1 MKIKV
6 YKIIRTLFITGIVL
20 LLCLTLT
27 NIHIINSQK
36 NKIYDVNSI
45 SEIQEEYDCIIV
57 LGAGVRPDGTPS
69 DMLLDRLKTGV
80 LAYNSGV
87 SSKIIMSG
95 DHGRKDYD
103 EVNTMKNYALNN
115 GIASVD
121 VFMDHAGFS
130 TYDSMYRARDIF
142 DVKKAVV
149 VTQKYHLYRA
159 LYLAESMGI
168 DCIGLSA
175 DLNKYRNQ
183 ESRELRE
190 IVARSKDFL
199 SSIFKPKPK
208 YLGDKISVF
217 GDGNVTNDL

>member
-1 MKIKV
+1 MKKKIF
-6 YKIIRTLFITGIVL
+6 KIIITLFIVGIVL
-20 LLCLTLT
+20 LLCLLLT
-27 NIHIINSQK
+27 NAYIINSQK
-36 NKIYDVNSI
+36 NKIYEVNSI
-45 SEIQEEYDCIIV
+45 SEIQGEYDCIIV

-80 LAYNSGV
+80 LAYNSAV
-87 SSKIIMSG
+87 APKLIMSG
-95 DHGRKDYD
+95 DHGRKNYD

-115 GIASVD
+115 GIASAD

-130 TYDSMYRARDIF
+130 TYDSMYRARDVF
-142 DVKKAVV
+142 EVKKAII

-168 DCIGLSA
+168 DCIGISA

-190 IVARSKDFL
+190 MIARTKDFF
-199 SSIFKPKPK
+199 SSIIKPKPK
-208 YLGDKISVF
+208 YLGEKIPVF
-217 GDGNVTNDL
+217 GDGNVTNDY